1 MKTSAKIKTIF
12 ACQQCGY
19 QATKWLGKCPDCDS
33 WNTLVEE
40 AETPAGPSLL
50 QPFVTG
56 EEPQPLFSL
65 PIASEI
71 RQRTQIEE
79 LDRVLGGG
87 VVSGSVVLVG
97 GEPGIGKS
105 TLLLQ
110 LSCQL
115 SKTSGKVLYV
125 SGEESA
131 SQTKLRAD
139 RLGKIPP
146 DLYIVSQ
153 TNVNI
158 IAEYIKKY
166 APAVV
171 IIDSIQVMYS
181 PQFTSSPG
189 SVSQVRECANFL
201 TALAKTSNIPLFLV
215 GHVTKEGFLAGP
227 RILEHMVDTVLYFEG
242 QRHTS
247 FRILRA
253 VKNRFGST
261 NEIGVFQMT
270 GLGLVEVS
278 NPSQFFLAERSKE
291 AAGSV
296 VVSCIEGTRP
306 LLVEVQ
312 ALVSRSNLAMPR
324 RWSSGLDYNR
334 IALLVAV
341 LDKRLGL
348 NLSGQDIFV
357 NVVGGVKIQEPAID
371 LGIAVAVASSLKE
384 TPVQQETVILGE
396 VGLSAEVRAVS
407 QAEARIMEAQ
417 RLGFK
422 RCIIGKQ
429 NLKELKIKSTI
440 ELIGVET
447 AAQALEAALV
457 R

>member
-1 MKTSAKIKTIF
+1 MAKIKTMF
-12 ACQQCGY
+12 VCQQCGY
-19 QATKWLGKCPDCDS
+19 QSAKWMGKCPDCDN

-40 AETPAGPSLL
+40 AETLEASSLW
-50 QPFVTG
+50 QPFGSG
-56 EEPQPLFSL
+56 EAPQPLFSL

-131 SQTKLRAD
+131 CQTKLRAN
-139 RLGKIPP
+139 RLGEIPP
-146 DLYIVSQ
+146 NLYIVSQ
-153 TNVNI
+153 TNVNV
-158 IAEYIKKY
+158 IAEYVKKY
-166 APAVV
+166 APKLL

-181 PQFTSSPG
+181 AQFTSSPG

-242 QRHTS
+242 QRDTS

-253 VKNRFGST
+253 VKNRFGAT

-270 GLGLVEVS
+270 GSGLVEVS
-278 NPSQFFLAERSKE
+278 NPSQFFLSERSKE
-291 AAGSV
+291 TAGSV
-296 VVSCIEGTRP
+296 VVPCIEGTRP

-341 LDKRLGL
+341 LEKRLGL
-348 NLSGQDIFV
+348 NLAGQDIFV
-357 NVVGGVKIQEPAID
+357 NVAGGVKIQEPAID
-371 LGIAVAVASSLKE
+371 LGIAVAIASSLKE
-384 TPVQQETVILGE
+384 VPVQQETVILGE
-396 VGLSAEVRAVS
+396 VGLGAEVRAVS
-407 QAEARIMEAQ
+407 QAETRIMEAQ

-422 RCIIGKQ
+422 RCIIGKN
-429 NLKELKIKSTI
+429 NLKELNIKNTI
-440 ELIGVET
+440 ELVGVET
-447 AAQALEAALV
+447 AAQALEAALI